1 MVKAVRGMRDILP
14 DQARRWDLVEDT
26 LTAILRGHA
35 YEMIRL
41 PLLEFTELFARGVGE
56 ATDIVEKEM
65 YTLSDRD
72 GDSLALRPEGTAS
85 SVRMLQEHGLLYN
98 QTQRVSY
105 AGPMFRYEKP
115 QKGRYRQ
122 FYQLGAEAY
131 GLAGPDIDAELIALG
146 WACWQALGIE
156 SMVQLEINTLG
167 SGNARQRYRAALVD
181 YLSPLVDQLDEDSR
195 RRLSSNPMRILDSKN
210 PATQRLLEKAP
221 KLPDF
226 VDDDSTA
233 HFEGLKTLLTEMQ
246 IPFLEN
252 PNLVR
257 GLDYYTHTVFEWI
270 THDLGAQGAICAGGR
285 YDGLVEKLGGRATPG
300 VGFAIGL
307 DRVVLL
313 HELAHPE
320 AASTAAD
327 VYVCVAEPQLQGA
340 ALNTTQRLRAELP
353 GIRIRLHMGGGNFKK
368 QLKKADVSGARV
380 AVLVGADSV
389 AGDMLTIKHL
399 RDAELGQE
407 TLAVSDGLARLQKS
421 LA

>member
-1 MVKAVRGMRDILP
+1 
-14 DQARRWDLVEDT
+14 
-26 LTAILRGHA
+26 
-35 YEMIRL
+35 
-41 PLLEFTELFARGVGE
+41 
-56 ATDIVEKEM
+56 
-65 YTLSDRD
+65 
-72 GDSLALRPEGTAS
+72 
-85 SVRMLQEHGLLYN
+85 
-98 QTQRVSY
+98 
-105 AGPMFRYEKP
+105 
-115 QKGRYRQ
+115 
-122 FYQLGAEAY
+122 
-131 GLAGPDIDAELIALG
+131 
-146 WACWQALGIE
+146 
-156 SMVQLEINTLG
+156 
-167 SGNARQRYRAALVD
+167 
-181 YLSPLVDQLDEDSR
+181 
-195 RRLSSNPMRILDSKN
+195 MRILDSKN
-210 PATQRLLEKAP
+210 PATQQLLEKAP

-226 VDDDSTA
+226 VDADSTA

-270 THDLGAQGAICAGGR
+270 THDLGSQGAICAGGR

-368 QLKKADVSGARV
+368 QLKKADASGARV